1 MTNLLNQ
8 MFCSCN
14 DCFICDQQEDDAF
27 DNLVEELQP
36 LIEMRD
42 SLNVKN
48 LIEEGKPEDGEE
60 EFSRES
66 RKIRLGMMR
75 SCMVKTM
82 QYSYD
87 FQRNGKTKYG
97 FPAERKRLEKKKP
110 FQFAR
115 C

>member
-1 MTNLLNQ
+1 MTNDIFGECDCSVCNENTFLQEQEETLLNEIEELVK
-8 MFCSCN
+8 MR
-14 DCFICDQQEDDAF
+14 
-27 DNLVEELQP
+27 DNLN
-36 LIEMRD
+36 MA
-42 SLNVKN
+42 N
-48 LIEEGKPEDGEE
+48 LLEEGKPELGEN

-110 FQFAR
+110 FQFSR
-115 C
+115 S

>member
-1 MTNLLNQ
+1 MNNNIFGDCSVCNESSFLQEQEETLFNDLDALVQMRDEMNISNLL
-8 MFCSCN
+8 
-14 DCFICDQQEDDAF
+14 
-27 DNLVEELQP
+27 
-36 LIEMRD
+36 
-42 SLNVKN
+42 
-48 LIEEGKPEDGEE
+48 EEGKPEEGEN

-75 SCMVKTM
+75 SEMVKTM